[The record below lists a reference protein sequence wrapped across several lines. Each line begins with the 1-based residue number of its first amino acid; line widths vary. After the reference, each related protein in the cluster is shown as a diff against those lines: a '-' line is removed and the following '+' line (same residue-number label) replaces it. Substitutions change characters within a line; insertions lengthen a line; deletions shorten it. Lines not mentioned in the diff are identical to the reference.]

1 MTYPCWARRCTRRSK
16 VFGEALTLAP
26 RQSVLDAEEWLCNPD
41 AADLKAEL
49 LRLQG
54 MLQSSSLEL
63 LEAFAHS
70 GSSSSTSVGG
80 AELAQQRL
88 RRYGNVCKNIAG
100 ILTILRDR
108 EAKALVLQEL
118 REQVARKRAFV
129 EEATTS
135 LPVLKRRLES
145 SERVESEESRAD
157 QSGSNTAGWPTPE
170 LTAEVEDE
178 DLLKREWDMWE
189 EQQKPDQPSFRLP
202 DAVEDPKAFGWEMHQ
217 VKDVYAEED
226 VSHFRQMV
234 ESLLQESSPE
244 DCDSW
249 MGMGYTTAM
258 LRNLPNKYMRDKLV
272 SRLNTCGY
280 KGDIDFL
287 YLPIDFRMGSAF
299 APHANKCNVGYCFLN
314 FRTSKALVRFR
325 DEFHGRQSGEKL
337 PGFNSKKV
345 LEVSPARV
353 QGLHP
358 NIVRLQ
364 GSPIMAR
371 AMEREWLPVLLDPM
385 GRILDFPMV
394 MPQAAEASQG
404 HGRRVRRP
412 AGPPATEI
420 FQMLG
425 SINSLVGAKDCG
437 KVPSQ

>member
-1 MTYPCWARRCTRRSK
+1 
-16 VFGEALTLAP
+16 
-26 RQSVLDAEEWLCNPD
+26 
-41 AADLKAEL
+41 
-49 LRLQG
+49 

-88 RRYGNVCKNIAG
+88 RRYGAWDRNGNGRVGVNHLGLHDGYDMTAGPEVYFSHLSFIDPIGKAADFLGNVCKNIAG

-135 LPVLKRRLES
+135 LPVLKRLRLAYPITPAAGVPGTVLDLRMGDIYHCS
-145 SERVESEESRAD
+145 T
-157 QSGSNTAGWPTPE
+157 GSTPGKGWPTPE

-287 YLPIDFRMGSAF
+287 YLPIDFR
-299 APHANKCNVGYCFLN
+299 NKCNVGYCFLN

-420 FQMLG
+420 FQ
-425 SINSLVGAKDCG
+425 
-437 KVPSQ
+437 

>member
-1 MTYPCWARRCTRRSK
+1 MAR
-16 VFGEALTLAP
+16 
-26 RQSVLDAEEWLCNPD
+26 VLPMNAVVDGWMGDIYHC
-41 AADLKAEL
+41 
-49 LRLQG
+49 
-54 MLQSSSLEL
+54 
-63 LEAFAHS
+63 
-70 GSSSSTSVGG
+70 ST
-80 AELAQQRL
+80 
-88 RRYGNVCKNIAG
+88 
-100 ILTILRDR
+100 
-108 EAKALVLQEL
+108 
-118 REQVARKRAFV
+118 
-129 EEATTS
+129 
-135 LPVLKRRLES
+135 
-145 SERVESEESRAD
+145 
-157 QSGSNTAGWPTPE
+157 GWPTPE

-287 YLPIDFRMGSAF
+287 YLPIDFR
-299 APHANKCNVGYCFLN
+299 NKCNVGYCFLN

-420 FQMLG
+420 FQ
-425 SINSLVGAKDCG
+425 
-437 KVPSQ
+437 